1 MNPSNQCE
9 WVYLN
14 NAFVKAED
22 ATISI
27 FDRGFLFADAVYE
40 VIPVY
45 ADQLFHPQS
54 HLARLKH
61 SLDITGIKN
70 LHTDEEW
77 HQLFLDIHHKNH
89 RENQA
94 VYIQVSRGFHGL
106 ERSQKLTENPPTIV
120 GFTIDV
126 PAINRELKSDGITA
140 VCIEDIR
147 WKRCDVKTT
156 SLVANIMMLNQA
168 RSQGADEAIICQGDT
183 VLEATSSNIFIV
195 KGGTVYTPNTSKAL
209 LSGVTRDFVIKT
221 LQTLD
226 YTVIEKPITKQQLL
240 AADEVWLTSS
250 IREIARVDTINNQ
263 EIGPGKKSQIWKPLA
278 EAYIEFKQQLYSGA
292 YNS

>member
-1 MNPSNQCE
+1 MTPSNQCE

-14 NAFVKAED
+14 SDFVEAKN
-22 ATISI
+22 ATISV

-45 ADQLFHPQS
+45 ADQLFNPSS
-54 HLARLKH
+54 HLERLKH
-61 SLDITGIKN
+61 SLAVTGIKN
-70 LHTDEEW
+70 LHTDEQW

-94 VYIQVSRGFHGL
+94 VYIHVSRGFHGL
-106 ERSQKLTENPPTIV
+106 SRSQKLSTNSPTIV

-126 PAINRELKSDGITA
+126 PAINRELKSEGIEA

-168 RSQGADEAIICQGDT
+168 ISMGADEAIICQQDS

-195 KGGTVYTPNTSKAL
+195 NEGTIFTPNLSNAL
-209 LSGVTRDFVIKT
+209 LSGITRDFVIKT
-221 LQTLD
+221 LNSLG
-226 YTVIEKPITKQQLL
+226 YRVIEAPISKRQLL

-250 IREIARVDTINNQ
+250 IREITRVDCIDQ
-263 EIGPGKKSQIWKPLA
+263 QQIGHGNASHIWKRLA

>member
-1 MNPSNQCE
+1 MTPSNQCE

-14 NAFVKAED
+14 DAFVKASD
-22 ATISI
+22 ATISV

-45 ADQLFHPQS
+45 ADQLFNPES
-54 HLARLKH
+54 HLERLKH
-61 SLDITGIKN
+61 SLQVTGIEN
-70 LHTDEEW
+70 IYSDEQW
-77 HQLFLDIHHKNH
+77 HQLFLSIHHKNH

-94 VYIQVSRGFHGL
+94 VYIHVSRGFHGL
-106 ERSQKLTENPPTIV
+106 ARTQKLTDNLPTII

-126 PAINRELKSDGITA
+126 PAVNRELKSEGIKA
-140 VCIEDIR
+140 VCVDDIR

-168 RSQGADEAIICQGDT
+168 KAMGADEAIICQDEE

-195 KGGTVYTPNTSKAL
+195 TKNIVYTPNLSTSL
-209 LSGVTRDFVIKT
+209 LSGITRDFVIKT
-221 LQTLD
+221 LQTLG
-226 YTVIEKPITKQQLL
+226 YEVVEAPILKQQLL

-250 IREIARVDTINNQ
+250 IREITRVDCIDQ
-263 EIGPGKKSQIWKPLA
+263 QKIGAGKKSQIWQPLA
-278 EAYIEFKQQLYSGA
+278 QAYIEFKQQLYSGA